1 MSGVLTSALSQRAS
15 GDRPSP
21 IKAALAA
28 AVAGAATAALTYRF
42 VRS

>member
-1 MSGVLTSALSQRAS
+1 MSGVLTGALAKRAS
-15 GDRPSP
+15 GGKPSP
-21 IKAALAA
+21 VRAALAA